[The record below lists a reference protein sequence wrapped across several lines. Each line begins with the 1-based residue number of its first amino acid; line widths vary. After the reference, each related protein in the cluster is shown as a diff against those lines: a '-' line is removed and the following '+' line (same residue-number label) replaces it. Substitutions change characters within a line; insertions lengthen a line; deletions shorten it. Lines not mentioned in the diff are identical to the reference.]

1 MVIVV
6 AAGFVFVLIL
16 ARHDGVCN
24 PNIGR
29 LRQEDHGYE
38 VRLGSRV
45 RSCFKKRRSEQVK
58 QNELSRQNQPTL
70 CRLRLSQ
77 RYALLLECFLNVV

>member
-6 AAGFVFVLIL
+6 AAVFVFVLIL

-29 LRQEDHGYE
+29 LRQEDRGYE

-45 RSCFKKRRSEQVK
+45 RSCFKKGR
-58 QNELSRQNQPTL
+58 
-70 CRLRLSQ
+70 
-77 RYALLLECFLNVV
+77 